1 MAVWAY
7 APEAE
12 AQFQKDLF
20 EAAVVGG
27 YRWGGN
33 SDIEK
38 GGQDGRITAEG
49 DPAFGASIGV
59 RTEPDGVIY
68 VWYSRQSTTL
78 TLRPRGASGPFPT
91 RDVTFEYL
99 HFGGYV
105 EGEYGPSIPY
115 LGLSVGL
122 TRMDADDVGSEW
134 RFSAAAEIGFKLPI
148 TSFLHLRLLGR
159 APVTFM
165 TGNTEVYCIT
175 PQGCGV
181 SLVAKPIA
189 QVEVLGGVGVNF

>member
-99 HFGGYV
+99 LFGHALPPLARKRLGDNFVCSNYGNGRYETGLRSRRASPLRV
-105 EGEYGPSIPY
+105 EGVRR
-115 LGLSVGL
+115 LSFWAG
-122 TRMDADDVGSEW
+122 MACDAA
-134 RFSAAAEIGFKLPI
+134 R
-148 TSFLHLRLLGR
+148 
-159 APVTFM
+159 
-165 TGNTEVYCIT
+165 
-175 PQGCGV
+175 
-181 SLVAKPIA
+181 
-189 QVEVLGGVGVNF
+189 